1 MRRQPRRHAYL
12 RPPLGLSVYFASA
25 MFNKNIRYVAASVL
39 PALDT
44 IVVGTLLIALLQV
57 LSTGLQQ
64 WGLEMKLRDWRFS
77 RAGAPCWSTQSFQ
90 LKYRLLGV
98 AVDTADSLTC

>member
-1 MRRQPRRHAYL
+1 
-12 RPPLGLSVYFASA
+12 

-44 IVVGTLLIALLQV
+44 IVVRTLLITLPQV
-57 LSTGLQQ
+57 QSTCLQQ
-64 WGLEMKLRDWRFS
+64 WGRGVKLRDWRLS
-77 RAGAPCWSTQSFQ
+77 RAGAPCWSKQSLQ

-98 AVDTADSLTC
+98 AVDAADSLTC